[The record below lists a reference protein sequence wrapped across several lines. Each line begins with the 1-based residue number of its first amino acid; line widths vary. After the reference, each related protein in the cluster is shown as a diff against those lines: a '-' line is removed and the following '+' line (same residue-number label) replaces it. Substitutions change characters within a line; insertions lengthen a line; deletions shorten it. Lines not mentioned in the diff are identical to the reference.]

1 MRRCSFQGDVLAGA
15 LAVFVAWTKA
25 FLEEAS
31 GSSEAVLPEMNM
43 MVLAGFGGCTVARTA
58 SACAFQVRGSVMH
71 GCWFGGCTAALP
83 LWRVGACLHLPLT

>member
-1 MRRCSFQGDVLAGA
+1 M
-15 LAVFVAWTKA
+15 FVAWTKA

-58 SACAFQVRGSVMH
+58 SACAFQVRLRS
-71 GCWFGGCTAALP
+71 ARLP
-83 LWRVGACLHLPLT
+83 GDVGANCFPEGSIRRPI